1 LDVQEF
7 SSSKRWIKALNN
19 YLFHSK
25 LKGEIQANVKIL
37 LTDGIHPKRLFLKQT
52 HDPKNGIDDGSGER
66 VGGTDEAQ
74 GQHHAQG
81 PG

>member
-1 LDVQEF
+1 MFKFCL
-7 SSSKRWIKALNN
+7 
-19 YLFHSK
+19 K
-25 LKGEIQANVKIL
+25 LTG
-37 LTDGIHPKRLFLKQT
+37 GIHPKRLFLKQT